1 MGDDVV
7 ITKMT
12 NALVSLFIFLLF
24 YMPKGLLTA
33 VLLADLSDCIFL
45 VCQAIEPLHNLM
57 GKFALDR
64 SLISDSVVKY

>member
-1 MGDDVV
+1 
-7 ITKMT
+7 MT

-33 VLLADLSDCIFL
+33 VLLADLSYCIFL
-45 VCQAIEPLHNLM
+45 VCKAIEPLHNSM
-57 GKFALDR
+57 GKFALDI